1 MGKIKIL
8 RSISTYDNGD
18 VRNIS
23 MQVDIGE
30 EELEKLRSKIKN
42 SDEHIK
48 SVCFV
53 YEQQQE

>member
-18 VRNIS
+18 VRNSS
-23 MQVDIGE
+23 MSVDIEE
-30 EELEKLRSKIKN
+30 EELETFRSQIKN

-53 YEQQQE
+53 YEQ

>member
-8 RSISTYDNGD
+8 RSVSTYDNGD
-18 VRNIS
+18 VRNRS
-23 MQVDIGE
+23 MSVDIEE
-30 EELEKLRSKIKN
+30 EELETFRSQIKN

-53 YEQQQE
+53 YEQQE

>member
-8 RSISTYDNGD
+8 RSVSKYDNGD
-18 VRNIS
+18 VRKRLMS
-23 MQVDIGE
+23 VDIEE
-30 EELEKLRSKIKN
+30 EELETFRSQIKN

-53 YEQQQE
+53 YEQQE

>member
-18 VRNIS
+18 VRNRS
-23 MQVDIGE
+23 MSVDIEE
-30 EELEKLRSKIKN
+30 EELETFRSQIKN

-53 YEQQQE
+53 YEQQE

>member
-8 RSISTYDNGD
+8 RSVSKYDNGD
-18 VRNIS
+18 VRKRLMS
-23 MQVDIGE
+23 FDIEE
-30 EELEKLRSKIKN
+30 EELEKFRSKIKN

-53 YEQQQE
+53 YEQKE